1 MDYIE
6 LLTKIENIVDLEK
19 DFHEQEMEIE
29 RLNEIIEN
37 LSKLSIKEN
46 VVDSLNQEQT
56 NQIEAETA
64 VNE

>member
-1 MDYIE
+1 
-6 LLTKIENIVDLEK
+6 
-19 DFHEQEMEIE
+19 MEIE
-29 RLNEIIEN
+29 RLNEIIDN

-56 NQIEAETA
+56 DQVETA